1 MLHSALRGSGQRD
14 RDSLV
19 SIEQFLGSSVRTRIQ
34 FGPHQG
40 EHLRKLGSVIAVA
53 GVLVLGALIS
63 TRVHAADHLDSDS
76 LAGNPMADINDV
88 YSWMSG
94 TKLNLAMT
102 VSPADVGT
110 LAFGPS
116 VQYAF
121 HLTSKAALT
130 DLGTASGTTSS
141 VICTFASNTS
151 ARCWVVNANGVA
163 VDYVT
168 GDPSATAG
176 LASADGKL
184 MVFAGRRSDPFFFNL
199 SGFRA
204 MIAAYQSF
212 VVQTDVSGC
221 PLEASLGADKT
232 VTLRNDLKAANYPAA
247 APCPANTADCF
258 AALNVMAIVV
268 QVDASLVNSGTNTF
282 LAVWGSTHQGS

>member
-1 MLHSALRGSGQRD
+1 M
-14 RDSLV
+14 
-19 SIEQFLGSSVRTRIQ
+19 
-34 FGPHQG
+34 
-40 EHLRKLGSVIAVA
+40 RKLGSVIAVA
-53 GVLVLGALIS
+53 GVLGLGALIS

-88 YSWMSG
+88 YAWMSG

-110 LAFGPS
+110 LTFGPS

-130 DLGTASGTTSS
+130 DLGTASGTGSA
-141 VICTFASNTS
+141 VVCTFASNTS
-151 ARCWVVNANGVA
+151 VQCWVVNADGVA

-176 LASADGKL
+176 LKSADGK
-184 MVFAGRRSDPFFFNL
+184 MTVFAGRRSDPFFFNL

-204 MIAAYQSF
+204 VVTALDSIVLQSDAA
-212 VVQTDVSGC
+212 GC
-221 PLEASLGADKT
+221 PLESSVSATTAT
-232 VTLRNDLKAANYPAA
+232 TLRLDLKGANYPAA

-258 AALNVMAIVV
+258 AGLNVMAIVV
-268 QVDASLVNSGTNTF
+268 QLDASLVNSGTNTF
-282 LAVWGSTHQGS
+282 LAVWGSTHQGA

>member
-1 MLHSALRGSGQRD
+1 M
-14 RDSLV
+14 
-19 SIEQFLGSSVRTRIQ
+19 
-34 FGPHQG
+34 
-40 EHLRKLGSVIAVA
+40 IAVA
-53 GVLVLGALIS
+53 SVLGLGALMS
-63 TRVHAADHLDSDS
+63 GRVHAADHLDSDS
-76 LAGNPMADINDV
+76 LAGNPMADIDDV

-94 TKLNLAMT
+94 TKLDLAMT
-102 VSPADVGT
+102 VSPADLGT
-110 LAFGPS
+110 LTFGPS

-121 HLTSKAALT
+121 HLTSKAALSE
-130 DLGTASGTTSS
+130 LGTASGTTSN

-151 ARCWVVNANGVA
+151 VQCWVVGPTGEV

-176 LASADGKL
+176 LRSADGK
-184 MVFAGRRSDPFFFNL
+184 MTVFAGRRSDPFFFNL

-204 MIAAYQSF
+204 VVAAISSI
-212 VVQTDVSGC
+212 VNLQTDPAGC
-221 PLEASLGADKT
+221 PLEGSVSAVKAMAWRG
-232 VTLRNDLKAANYPAA
+232 DLAAANYPAV

-268 QVDASLVNSGTNTF
+268 QLDASLVNAGANTL

>member
-1 MLHSALRGSGQRD
+1 MIWIEPSREYTLKLTRGD
-14 RDSLV
+14 
-19 SIEQFLGSSVRTRIQ
+19 T
-34 FGPHQG
+34 
-40 EHLRKLGSVIAVA
+40 LRKLGSVIAVV
-53 GVLVLGALIS
+53 GVLGLGALIS
-63 TRVHAADHLDSDS
+63 ARVHAADHLDSDS
-76 LAGNPMADINDV
+76 LFGNPMADINDV

-110 LAFGPS
+110 LTFGPS

-130 DLGTASGTTSS
+130 ELGTPSGTSS
-141 VICTFASNTS
+141 TVICTFASSTS
-151 ARCWVVNANGVA
+151 AQCWVVNPSGVS
-163 VDYVT
+163 VDYVS
-168 GDPSATAG
+168 GDPSPTAG
-176 LASADGKL
+176 LKSADGK
-184 MVFAGRRSDPFFFNL
+184 MTVFAGRRSDPFFFNL

-204 MIAAYQSF
+204 MAVA
-212 VVQTDVSGC
+212 VDNLVNPQTDASGC
-221 PLEASLGADKT
+221 PLEST
-232 VTLRNDLKAANYPAA
+232 VSAALAKTLREDLTAATYPAA
-247 APCPANTADCF
+247 SPCPANTADCF

>member
-1 MLHSALRGSGQRD
+1 M
-14 RDSLV
+14 
-19 SIEQFLGSSVRTRIQ
+19 
-34 FGPHQG
+34 
-40 EHLRKLGSVIAVA
+40 RKLGSVIAVA
-53 GVLVLGALIS
+53 GVLGFGALIS
-63 TRVHAADHLDSDS
+63 HRAHAADHLDSDS
-76 LAGNPMADINDV
+76 LAGNPLADINDV
-88 YSWMSG
+88 YAWMSG
-94 TKLNLAMT
+94 TKLDLVMT

-110 LAFGPS
+110 LSFGPS

-130 DLGTASGTTSS
+130 EVGTSSGTTST
-141 VICTFASNTS
+141 VICTFASSTS
-151 ARCWVVNANGVA
+151 VQCWLTGATGNV

-176 LASADGKL
+176 LASADSKL
-184 MVFAGRRSDPFFFNL
+184 RVFAGRRSDPFFFDL

-204 MIAAYQSF
+204 VVTAVENLVNPVTDAA
-212 VVQTDVSGC
+212 GC
-221 PLEASLGADKT
+221 PLEQTLGAAAANGLRDK
-232 VTLRNDLKAANYPAA
+232 LAAANYPAQ

-268 QVDASLVNSGTNTF
+268 QVDASLVNAGSNSL